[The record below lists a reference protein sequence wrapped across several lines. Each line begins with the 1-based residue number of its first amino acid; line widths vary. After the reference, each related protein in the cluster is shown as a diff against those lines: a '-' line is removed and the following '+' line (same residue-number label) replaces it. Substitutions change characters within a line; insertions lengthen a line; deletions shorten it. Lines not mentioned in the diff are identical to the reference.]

1 MANLTS
7 PGMRGNAP
15 VRRLGGAAD
24 SLGAG
29 QTSAW
34 SIGMPTSYQ
43 CPVYFRLCL
52 FRPARWAGNPAA
64 GRAYR
69 LKTTGRGYHGTTV
82 DPPGVGRALRARLN
96 ASDQRP
102 IGFRLCLYRP
112 ARWAGNPAAG
122 RADSLK
128 TIGRGYRAGEPTFG
142 CITARPVARLSPA
155 LRNRVE

>member
-1 MANLTS
+1 M
-7 PGMRGNAP
+7 
-15 VRRLGGAAD
+15 
-24 SLGAG
+24 
-29 QTSAW
+29 
-34 SIGMPTSYQ
+34 
-43 CPVYFRLCL
+43 YFRLCL